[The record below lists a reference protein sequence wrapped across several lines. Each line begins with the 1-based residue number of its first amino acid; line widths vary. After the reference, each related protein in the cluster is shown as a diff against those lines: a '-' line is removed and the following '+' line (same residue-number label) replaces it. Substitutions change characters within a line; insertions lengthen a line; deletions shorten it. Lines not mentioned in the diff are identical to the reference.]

1 MPRSPRARR
10 AYHHG
15 DLRRSLVASATRLL
29 DRHGPQGVT
38 LRGAARQAGVSQAAP
53 YRHFASKEAL
63 LAAVAAEAFLALKEA
78 CAAAVAADPGD
89 PIHRLEI
96 VAITYV
102 RFAVDHPARYR
113 LMWAPTPRGRDHPV
127 LADAAR
133 SSGEPLLLA
142 LLECL
147 PPATRSEAPVER
159 LFVLWSL
166 LHGLTGLVLDEQLPH
181 EVLERVPVEEL
192 VRRALQVTLDGLL
205 APAPGRRKAGAG

>member
-1 MPRSPRARR
+1 
-10 AYHHG
+10 
-15 DLRRSLVASATRLL
+15 VAAATRLL

-78 CAAAVAADPGD
+78 CATAVAADPGD

-113 LMWAPTPRGRDHPV
+113 LMWAPTPRGRDHPA

-133 SSGEPLLLA
+133 TSGEPLFRVI
-142 LLECL
+142 LECL
-147 PPATRSEAPVER
+147 PPGMGSETLVER

-181 EVLERVPVEEL
+181 EVLERVPVEGL
-192 VRRALQVTLDGLL
+192 VRRALQVALDGLL
-205 APAPGRRKAGAG
+205 APASGRRKAGAG